1 MHRPSTRPPVYVCA
15 PYAPGEL
22 STEENVERACALARL
37 AAMTGF
43 APIVVHPGIA
53 PIFGADTA
61 DLRAIGL
68 DVDVALV
75 QLVATHPRGQLW
87 ALMPDSGVPSAGMRL
102 EIEAWLSA
110 PTSGPL
116 IAGHWS
122 WWLQRTG
129 AAGPLEGPGRPDASP
144 SVPGPAAVTSGAA
157 PQGEQGRPAPAQHE
171 DIVAPTWHEVDDVIW
186 ALAEVGLAADRA
198 PGDIIRLRSR
208 TPSGG
213 ELWLV
218 LEDEPCTEPVV
229 LEGDGLPSSSLTLK
243 AAITTILDLL
253 QQPARPLDAT
263 ATKEIAE
270 VAAPNKEPGGPR
282 ALIRLPW
289 GQFPPNLGLNG
300 LCGQIQRWAD
310 EHGAPAALNY
320 DGKDIVCFPGEHPS
334 MGAERWRDAWGPAGP
349 PPVYAKA
356 HHSEIKA

>member
-1 MHRPSTRPPVYVCA
+1 MHRPSTRPPVYICA

-87 ALMPDSGVPSAGMRL
+87 ALMPDSGAPSAGMRL

-129 AAGPLEGPGRPDASP
+129 AVGPLEGPGRPDASP
-144 SVPGPAAVTSGAA
+144 SAPRPAAA
-157 PQGEQGRPAPAQHE
+157 PQEGQGRPASAQHE
-171 DIVAPTWHEVDDVIW
+171 DIVAPTWHEVDDVIQ
-186 ALAEVGLAADRA
+186 ALADVGLAADRA
-198 PGDIIRLRSR
+198 PGDIVRLRSR

-218 LEDEPCTEPVV
+218 LEDEPCAEPVV

-243 AAITTILDLL
+243 GAITAILDLL
-253 QQPARPLDAT
+253 QRPAHPPDAAAT
-263 ATKEIAE
+263 TKEVAE
-270 VAAPNKEPGGPR
+270 VAAPNKEQGEPR
-282 ALIRLPW
+282 AFIRFPW
-289 GQFPPNLGLNG
+289 RKYMPNLGFDE
-300 LCGQIQRWAD
+300 LCGLLQRQAD
-310 EHGAPAALNY
+310 QHGAPAAHDY
-320 DGKDIVCFPGEHPS
+320 DGRDIVCLPGEHSS
-334 MGAERWRDAWGPAGP
+334 MGAKRWRDGWCPSVP
-349 PPVYAKA
+349 PPVDAQA
-356 HHSEIKA
+356 HDEIVARNRD